1 VSRYV
6 KGNQVTLLRN
16 GTDYFPA
23 LLAEIQAARH
33 EIHIQTYIYEADN
46 IGRQVGDALILAAQR
61 GVNVCLLMDGF
72 GSKDLP
78 SSYVQELEKGGVQ
91 VLVFRPQI
99 SPWTFK
105 SNRLRRLHR
114 KVSVFDGR
122 VAFVGGINIIDDLNV
137 PGDNGPRIDYAVRIE
152 GVMVPDILTRVQ
164 RLWRHISW
172 RHLQSTQHQY
182 QPMPV
187 PPVPGNSMLAKYVVR
202 DNILHR
208 RDIEQMY
215 MQGIRRAKKDILIAN
230 AYFIPGLAFRNALI
244 DAAKRGVRVRL
255 LLQGR
260 REHMLMIATHA
271 LYSNFLRNDIEIY
284 EYRKS
289 FMHSKVAVID
299 GNWATVGSSNIDPF
313 SLLLSREANVFVK
326 NGKFAAELRGCI
338 EQDIEYGAVQ
348 VLARDWEHGHVLKRT
363 VSWLVFIL
371 VRFVLGL
378 IGYPNRH

>member
-23 LLAEIQAARH
+23 LLAEIHAARH

-46 IGRQVGDALILAAQR
+46 IGRQVGDALILVAQR

-72 GSKDLP
+72 GSKELP
-78 SSYVQELEKGGVQ
+78 PSYVEELEKGGVQ

-182 QPMPV
+182 QPVPM

-215 MQGIRRAKKDILIAN
+215 MQGIRQAKKDILIAN
-230 AYFIPGLAFRNALI
+230 AYFIPGVAFRNALI
-244 DAAKRGVRVRL
+244 DAAMRGVRVRL

-326 NGKFAAELRGCI
+326 NGKFAAELRSCI
-338 EQDIEYGAVQ
+338 EQDIEHGAVQ
-348 VLARDWEHGHVLKRT
+348 VLARDWENGHVLKRT

>member
-1 VSRYV
+1 MSRYV

-23 LLAEIQAARH
+23 LLSEIQAALH
-33 EIHIQTYIYEADN
+33 EIHIQTYIYEADD

-72 GSKDLP
+72 GSKELP
-78 SSYVQELEKGGVQ
+78 PSYVEELEKGGVQ

-137 PGDNGPRIDYAVRIE
+137 PGNNGPRIDYAVRIE

-182 QPMPV
+182 QPVPM

-215 MQGIRRAKKDILIAN
+215 MQGIRQAKKDILIAN
-230 AYFIPGLAFRNALI
+230 AYFIPGVAFRNALI

-338 EQDIEYGAVQ
+338 EQDIEHGAVQ

>member
-1 VSRYV
+1 MSRYV

-23 LLAEIQAARH
+23 LLAEIHAARH

-46 IGRQVGDALILAAQR
+46 IGRQVGDALILVAQR

-72 GSKDLP
+72 GSKELP
-78 SSYVQELEKGGVQ
+78 PSYVEELEKGGVQ

-182 QPMPV
+182 QPVPM

-215 MQGIRRAKKDILIAN
+215 MQGIRQAKKDILIAN
-230 AYFIPGLAFRNALI
+230 AYFIPGVAFRNALI
-244 DAAKRGVRVRL
+244 DAAMRGVRVRL

-326 NGKFAAELRGCI
+326 NGKFAAELRSCI
-338 EQDIEYGAVQ
+338 EQDIEHGAVQ
-348 VLARDWEHGHVLKRT
+348 VLARDWENGHVLKRT

>member
-1 VSRYV
+1 MSRYV

-46 IGRQVGDALILAAQR
+46 IGRQVGDALMLAAQR

-72 GSKDLP
+72 GSKELP
-78 SSYVQELEKGGVQ
+78 PSYVEELERGGVQ

-114 KVSVFDGR
+114 KVSVFDGK

-137 PGDNGPRIDYAVRIE
+137 PGNNGPRIDYAVRIE

-182 QPMPV
+182 QPVPM

-215 MQGIRRAKKDILIAN
+215 MQGIRQAKKDILIAN
-230 AYFIPGLAFRNALI
+230 AYFIPGVAFRNALI

-338 EQDIEYGAVQ
+338 EEDIEHGAVQ

>member
-1 VSRYV
+1 MSRYV

-46 IGRQVGDALILAAQR
+46 IGRQVGDALMLAAQR

-72 GSKDLP
+72 GSKELP
-78 SSYVQELEKGGVQ
+78 PSYVEELERGGVQ

-114 KVSVFDGR
+114 KVSVFDGK

-182 QPMPV
+182 QPVPM

-215 MQGIRRAKKDILIAN
+215 MQGIRQAKKDILIAN
-230 AYFIPGLAFRNALI
+230 AYFIPGVAFRNALI

-326 NGKFAAELRGCI
+326 NGKFAAEMRGCI
-338 EQDIEYGAVQ
+338 EQDIEHGAVQ